1 MKLFISLRPKITGGG
16 ANAFAYNF
24 VKWVKKNN
32 KKYKAV
38 RNILYADKA
47 IIIADKADIDNV
59 QKAKNKGCFVIHRL
73 DEYFEQV
80 ESEYRRRKHQK
91 IIELNRLADV
101 TVYQSNF
108 VFNNVHSY
116 LKTNRYEIILNGADP
131 ELFYPAPESGEYIG
145 HVSWGVD
152 TKKRLG
158 LLYKFIR
165 KNPDQKFL
173 LIGRHKESPY
183 SFNLPNVILKGVV
196 KRKKLPRYYRM
207 MKMLYFPSENDPC
220 PNTVIEA
227 ILSGVPVCYNPAGG
241 TIELVKNCG
250 EPLEHISRL
259 LENLTQYRKLCF
271 DRTDLYFKKVFE
283 RYLNA

>member
-1 MKLFISLRPKITGGG
+1 MKLFISLRPKIAGGG

-24 VKWVKKNN
+24 AKWVKKNN
-32 KKYKAV
+32 KEYKAV
-38 RNILYADKA
+38 RNILHADKA
-47 IIIADKADIDNV
+47 IIIADKADIKKV
-59 QKAKNKGCFVIHRL
+59 RKAKNKGCFVIHRL

-91 IIELNRLADV
+91 IIELNKFADV

-108 VFNNVHSY
+108 VFSNVHPY
-116 LKTNRYEIILNGADP
+116 LKTNRYEVILNGADP
-131 ELFYPAPESGEYIG
+131 ELFYPALESGEYIG

-152 TKKRLG
+152 TKKRLDI
-158 LLYKFIR
+158 LYKFITEH
-165 KNPDQKFL
+165 PDQKFL

-183 SFNLPNVILKGVV
+183 NFNLSNVILKGVV

-227 ILSGVPVCYNPAGG
+227 ILSGVPICYNPAGG

-250 EPLEHISRL
+250 EPLDNVEVL
-259 LENLTQYRKLCF
+259 LENLADYRSRCCARK
-271 DRTDLYFKKVFE
+271 DLYFDQVFE

>member
-1 MKLFISLRPKITGGG
+1 MKLFISLRPKSSGGG
-16 ANAFAYNF
+16 GNTFTWLFSSYAKKAGHKIVNNICKANLAIVIAHLADEKDILNA
-24 VKWVKKNN
+24 KK
-32 KKYKAV
+32 
-38 RNILYADKA
+38 
-47 IIIADKADIDNV
+47 
-59 QKAKNKGCFVIHRL
+59 KGCKIIHRL
-73 DEYFEQV
+73 DEHFEQV

-116 LKTNRYEIILNGADP
+116 LNTKRYEIILNGADP

-152 TKKRLG
+152 TKKRLD

-165 KNPDQKFL
+165 KNPDKKFL
-173 LIGRHKESPY
+173 LIGRHKENPY
-183 SFNLPNVILKGVV
+183 SFKLPNVILKGIV

-227 ILSGVPVCYNPAGG
+227 VLSGVPVCYNPAGG

-250 EPLEHISRL
+250 EPLDNVKVL
-259 LENLTQYRKLCF
+259 LENPADYRSRCSMRK
-271 DRTDLYFKKVFE
+271 DLYFDQVFE
-283 RYLNA
+283 RYINV

>member
-1 MKLFISLRPKITGGG
+1 MKLFISLRPKIAGGG

-38 RNILYADKA
+38 RNILCADKA

-91 IIELNRLADV
+91 IIELNILADV

-152 TKKRLG
+152 TKKRLD

-173 LIGRHKESPY
+173 LIGRHKESSY
-183 SFNLPNVILKGVV
+183 NFNMSNVILKGVV

-227 ILSGVPVCYNPAGG
+227 ILSGVPICYNPAGG

-250 EPLEHISRL
+250 EPLDNVKVL
-259 LENLTQYRKLCF
+259 LEDLADYRSRCSARK
-271 DRTDLYFKKVFE
+271 DLYFDQVFE
-283 RYLNA
+283 RYLNV

>member
-1 MKLFISLRPKITGGG
+1 MKLFISLRPKIAGGG

-24 VKWVKKNN
+24 AKWVKKNN
-32 KKYKAV
+32 KEYKAV
-38 RNILYADKA
+38 RNILHADKA
-47 IIIADKADIDNV
+47 IIIADKADINKV

-108 VFNNVHSY
+108 VFSNVHPY
-116 LKTNRYEIILNGADP
+116 LKTNRYKIILNGADP

-152 TKKRLG
+152 TKKRLDI
-158 LLYKFIR
+158 LYKFITEHP
-165 KNPDQKFL
+165 NQKFL

-183 SFNLPNVILKGVV
+183 NFNLSNVILKGVV

-227 ILSGVPVCYNPAGG
+227 ILSGVPVCYNSAGG

-259 LENLTQYRKLCF
+259 LENLTQYRSLCF

>member
-1 MKLFISLRPKITGGG
+1 MKLFISLRPKIAGGG

-24 VKWVKKNN
+24 AKWIKKNN
-32 KKYKAV
+32 KEYKAV
-38 RNILYADKA
+38 RNILHADKA
-47 IIIADKADIDNV
+47 IIIADKADINKV
-59 QKAKNKGCFVIHRL
+59 QKAKNKGCFIIHRL

-108 VFNNVHSY
+108 VFNNVHPY
-116 LKTNRYEIILNGADP
+116 LKTNRYKIILNGADP
-131 ELFYPAPESGEYIG
+131 ELFCPAPESGEYIG

-152 TKKRLG
+152 TKKRLDI
-158 LLYKFIR
+158 LYKFITEH
-165 KNPDQKFL
+165 PDQKFL

-183 SFNLPNVILKGVV
+183 NFNLSNVILKGVV

-220 PNTVIEA
+220 PNTAIEA
-227 ILSGVPVCYNPAGG
+227 ILSGVPICYNPAGG

-250 EPLEHISRL
+250 EPLDNVEFL
-259 LENLTQYRKLCF
+259 LENLADYRSRCSARK
-271 DRTDLYFKKVFE
+271 DLYFDQVFE
-283 RYLNA
+283 RYLNV